1 MRNWFS
7 LLTGIALAA
16 AGWWNDSLFT
26 APPVNWIY
34 LLILLAGGLIGLGL
48 RGLID
53 DRDERRR
60 LEESQQALQRAQQ
73 LLAERAGRVSAVEAQ
88 LNEMQAKYDTARR
101 SLAQATQE
109 LDSQGQRV
117 TELVPLAACLSDR
130 EERLRSLQAE
140 ALLARASQEQQRLE
154 LEEALQQRELA
165 ETRMLA
171 QQSRHNEKLGLL
183 GQRLREMEA
192 LERAAQSRD
201 SATAKMLARVAELE
215 PQARM
220 ATDWQV
226 RHDILQRR
234 LTDIEGE
241 RDRLRQHQSE
251 LESRIEQLLAL
262 DSTAKLQNPE
272 PFREQLNA
280 REKRIRELE
289 IHLTL
294 LRQRVLELEP
304 LHGELQRREQ
314 QLQEL
319 QSQLQRKST
328 QRDDDLT
335 LVNGIGPQLASFLLG
350 RGVHSFQ
357 QVANWT
363 EEDIDQWEQLL
374 PQFKGRIRR
383 EGWVQ
388 SARLEHIRKYGD
400 QP

>member
-7 LLTGIALAA
+7 LLMGIALAA
-16 AGWWNDSLFT
+16 AGWWN
-26 APPVNWIY
+26 AGQIPGPAAIWIY
-34 LLILLAGGLIGLGL
+34 LLSLLAGSLIGLGL
-48 RGLID
+48 RGIVGEQH
-53 DRDERRR
+53 ERLRR
-60 LEESQQALQRAQQ
+60 EEGQQALQRAQQ
-73 LLAERAGRVSAVEAQ
+73 LLAERAERVSAVEAQ
-88 LNEMQAKYDTARR
+88 LNELQAKYDTARR
-101 SLAQATQE
+101 SHAQATQDLDRQRQRLAE
-109 LDSQGQRV
+109 LQ
-117 TELVPLAACLSDR
+117 PLAARLSDS
-130 EERLRSLQAE
+130 EDQLRRLQAE
-140 ALLARASQEQQRLE
+140 AQLTRASQAQQLME
-154 LEEALQQRELA
+154 LAEARQQRELA
-165 ETRMLA
+165 ETHLLA
-171 QQSRHNEKLGLL
+171 HQSRHNEKLSLL
-183 GQRLREMEA
+183 GQRLRELEN

-241 RDRLRQHQSE
+241 RDRLRQHQTE
-251 LESRIEQLLAL
+251 LEGRIEHLLAL
-262 DSTAKLQNPE
+262 DSPAKLQNLE

-319 QSQLQRKST
+319 QSQLRRKST

-383 EGWVQ
+383 EGWVL